1 MINNYKEHIQQK
13 LLLLPDLPGC
23 YLMKNENN
31 EIIYVGKAKNLKN
44 RVRSYFKQA
53 HDGKTQLLVQDIRDF
68 ETIITNTNKESLLLE
83 ITLIKK
89 YQPKY
94 NIKLKDSKAYPYLK
108 ITNEKDPQLIITQD
122 VVHDGGYY
130 FGPYTDITAAT
141 QTQQLL
147 YKSFPLRRCSKNE
160 KRACFYYHLD
170 QCIGCCDH
178 EIPKEVYNE
187 QIKNIK
193 NFLNGNVSHI
203 KKQLVSKMNS
213 ASENLEFEKAIDYRN
228 QIHYIETTV
237 EKQNILSKE
246 FNNSDLFGFYIEDNL
261 LSIQVFLLRQSSI
274 IKREATIFN
283 FYSNPYDEVVSFI
296 LQFYA
301 QNNHI
306 PPKEIIVPNILDTQL
321 LEETLGITITS
332 PQKGKKKSMLDLAIK
347 NSQIALHEKIRLEKL
362 KQEKRID
369 VCHELAQQ
377 LNITSANT
385 IEIFDHSNTQGTNPV
400 SAMVVFQNGKANKKL
415 YRKFKIKTVTG
426 SNEFATTQE
435 VIRRRYTR
443 LLKENKP
450 LPDLILMDG
459 GVIQIR
465 AAKEVIEDE
474 LGLSIPVAGL
484 QKNDKHNTD
493 VLLFGNPLTEIKI
506 EKTSELFKFLNR
518 MQDEVHRFAIT
529 FHRQVRNKE
538 TLSSKLDNIYGVGEK
553 TKQKL
558 LLHFRSIEEM
568 KKYDSIELRR
578 EFKKLNISNKTIDNI
593 LSDLSLI

>member
-459 GVIQIR
+459 GVIQIH

>member
-203 KKQLVSKMNS
+203 KKQLVSKMNK

-459 GVIQIR
+459 GVIQIH

-529 FHRQVRNKE
+529 FHRQVRSKE